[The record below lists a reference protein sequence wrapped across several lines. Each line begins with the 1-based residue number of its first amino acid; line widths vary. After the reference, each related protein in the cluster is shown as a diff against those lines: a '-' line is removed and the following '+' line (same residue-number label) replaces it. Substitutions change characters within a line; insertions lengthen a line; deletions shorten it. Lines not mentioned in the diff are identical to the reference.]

1 MPVNCTLGRN
11 AKIFYPD
18 LVNIYGGE
26 TTVIGDETT
35 VGPFVEIQKGVTIG
49 KSCKIQSHAFI
60 CEGVTVEDGVFIGHG
75 VMFINDRFPRAT
87 TGDLTRKTEADWKLE
102 PTLIQ
107 RGAALGSNC
116 TILCGIKVGEDAVIG
131 AGSVVTKDVPAG
143 AIVAGNPAKVIRK
156 INSRLDL

>member
-1 MPVNCTLGRN
+1 MPVNCTLGRD

-26 TTVIGDETT
+26 TTIIGDKTT

-60 CEGVTVEDGVFIGHG
+60 CEGVTIEDGVFVGHG

-87 TGDLTRKTEADWKLE
+87 TQDAVRKTEADWKLE
-102 PTLIQ
+102 TTLIG

-116 TILCGIKVGEDAVIG
+116 TIMCGIKIGENAIIG

-143 AIVAGNPAKVIRK
+143 MIVVGNPARVIRK
-156 INSRLDL
+156 ASD